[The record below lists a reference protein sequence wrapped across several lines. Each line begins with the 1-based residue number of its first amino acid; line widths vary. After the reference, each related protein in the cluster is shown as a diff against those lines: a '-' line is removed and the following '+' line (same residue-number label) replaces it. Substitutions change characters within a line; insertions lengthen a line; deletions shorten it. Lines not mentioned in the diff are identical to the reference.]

1 MSRCFPGGRGR
12 SCGRLRFSSG
22 LGKRV
27 KTINFTQDFKKLP
40 VSGVASACPPQLS
53 LVLRCVASIKQIML
67 LNSNNLAVCVEASGV
82 SLSSRLI
89 MSSSW
94 KITHVKGERRELLQ

>member
-22 LGKRV
+22 LGKLLISY
-27 KTINFTQDFKKLP
+27 KTLRSSQCLVLP
-40 VSGVASACPPQLS
+40 AHALRLSAELS
-53 LVLRCVASIKQIML
+53 LVLHCVASIKQIML